1 MAPASASPSPSDPP
15 DGGHGPG
22 DSHEQ
27 AIQPGEQEEIFGAIA
42 VERLRKEDGRALI
55 LYTALDPHG
64 S

>member
-1 MAPASASPSPSDPP
+1 MAPVSASPSPSDPP
-15 DGGHGPG
+15 DGEQSG

-27 AIQPGEQEEIFGAIA
+27 ATQPGKQEETFGTVA

>member
-1 MAPASASPSPSDPP
+1 MAPASGSPRPSDSP
-15 DGGHGPG
+15 DG
-22 DSHEQ
+22 EQ
-27 AIQPGEQEEIFGAIA
+27 ASGEPDEQANKPGEQGEIFGAVA